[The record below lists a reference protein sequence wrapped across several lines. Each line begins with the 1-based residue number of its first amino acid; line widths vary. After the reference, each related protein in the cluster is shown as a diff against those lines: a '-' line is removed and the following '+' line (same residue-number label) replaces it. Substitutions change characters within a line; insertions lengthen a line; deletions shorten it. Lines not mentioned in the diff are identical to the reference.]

1 MVPKSWQE
9 HEIEQVKRERT
20 WGISE
25 IQGLVVLREGAN
37 AFIFVYGSVHAY
49 WVKLSWTVE
58 HRC

>member
-9 HEIEQVKRERT
+9 HEIELVKRERT

-25 IQGLVVLREGAN
+25 IQGLVVLREGVN
-37 AFIFVYGSVHAY
+37 AFIFVYGSVHAH